1 MSLMLDSTT
10 LLNDNTID
18 LIIGVGTVYL
28 TLTARL
34 IQRPV
39 TTTNPVPLP
48 LVLDS
53 TTLLN
58 DNTIDLLIGVGTV
71 VLTLAAYS
79 NFLHKK
85 RTLKKSQGPCNNDG
99 GRYWVRTNDFHRV
112 KVTLYH

>member
-1 MSLMLDSTT
+1 MPLMPDSTT
-10 LLNDNTID
+10 LKTDN
-18 LIIGVGTVYL
+18 IIY
-28 TLTARL
+28 
-34 IQRPV
+34 
-39 TTTNPVPLP
+39 
-48 LVLDS
+48 
-53 TTLLN
+53 
-58 DNTIDLLIGVGTV
+58 LLIGIGTV

>member
-1 MSLMLDSTT
+1 MPLMLESTT
-10 LLNDNTID
+10 LLNYNTID
-18 LIIGVGTVYL
+18 LIIGVCTVYL
-28 TLTARL
+28 TL
-34 IQRPV
+34 
-39 TTTNPVPLP
+39 TNPVPLP

-58 DNTIDLLIGVGTV
+58 DNTIDLLIGVGTI

-85 RTLKKSQGPCNNDG
+85 RTLKKSQGLCNNDG